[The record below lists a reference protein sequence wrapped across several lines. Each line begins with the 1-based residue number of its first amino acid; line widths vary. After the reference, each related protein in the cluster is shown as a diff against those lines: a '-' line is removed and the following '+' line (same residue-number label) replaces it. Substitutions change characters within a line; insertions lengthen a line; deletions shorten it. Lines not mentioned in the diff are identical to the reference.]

1 MKIEYLKKMIDKYL
15 QEFGEGGEL
24 YHYTS
29 IHGLEGI
36 ISKRE
41 FWVSHSD
48 FLNDKTEL
56 KYTLHLF
63 SKILSKKM
71 KEINVSSSI
80 IQGYFIEYFK
90 GLFEQYPTYILS
102 LSTNGDSNLLWS
114 NYSHNEGY
122 NIAFDFNNI
131 LEDLKP
137 ANETDETVVG
147 VFASKVIYDREIH
160 IKAISKIVDDLIPI
174 GLEAFAEFEK
184 VKGPRFFHS
193 FIPRETINQIFL
205 TLQLFS
211 AFFKDQCFQ
220 QEEEYRVVF
229 LVPHK
234 INNYK
239 CRISNGVFI
248 PYIKVEFSDECI
260 AGLTVGPKNKMD
272 ISEEGLKSFLSLH
285 NFNLDLLGIKQ
296 SKIPYRY

>member
-1 MKIEYLKKMIDKYL
+1 MKLEYLNKMMDKYL
-15 QEFGEGGEL
+15 KFGEGGEL

-29 IHGLEGI
+29 IHGLEGMI
-36 ISKRE
+36 RKRE

-56 KYTLHLF
+56 KYTLDLF
-63 SKILSKKM
+63 KKILYEKIRKK
-71 KEINVSSSI
+71 NVKSSI
-80 IQGYFIEYFK
+80 IQSHFIKYFE
-90 GLFEQYPTYILS
+90 GLLKQFPTYILS

-122 NIAFDFNNI
+122 NIAFDFNNLVEDIVIKPTYETEGNI
-131 LEDLKP
+131 L
-137 ANETDETVVG
+137 G
-147 VFASKVIYDREIH
+147 VFASKVIYDREHH
-160 IKAISKIVDDLIPI
+160 IKAISEIVDDLIQI
-174 GLEAFAEFEK
+174 GLDAFSNFEEADA
-184 VKGPRFFHS
+184 PRFFHS
-193 FIPRETINQIFL
+193 FIPRETNELFL

-229 LVPHK
+229 IVPHK
-234 INNYK
+234 VNKYE
-239 CRISNGVFI
+239 CRISNGAFI
-248 PYIKVEFSDECI
+248 PYIKVDFSDECVV
-260 AGLTVGPKNKMD
+260 GLTVGPKNKMD
-272 ISEEGLKSFLSLH
+272 ISMEGLKSFLSLH